1 MTSNVKPAQ
10 AETTDVA
17 NVVRDGKLLTV
28 LVAFK
33 KILGRLATSALR
45 KDSLIMPMGIRFN

>member
-17 NVVRDGKLLTV
+17 NAARDGKFLTV
-28 LVAFK
+28 LVAFI
-33 KILGRLATSALR
+33 KILGRLGTSALR
-45 KDSLIMPMGIRFN
+45 KDSSMGIRFN